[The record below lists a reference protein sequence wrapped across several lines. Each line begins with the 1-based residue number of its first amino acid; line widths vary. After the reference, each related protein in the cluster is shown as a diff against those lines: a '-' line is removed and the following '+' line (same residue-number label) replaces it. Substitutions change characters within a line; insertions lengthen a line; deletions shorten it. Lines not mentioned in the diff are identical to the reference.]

1 MPHLID
7 ISHVSKNGYSLNITL
22 PKSLWKML
30 DIDEEKC
37 TIGFYEMDG
46 KIIIQKMK

>member
-1 MPHLID
+1 MPQLID
-7 ISHVSKNGYSLNITL
+7 ISHVSKHGASLNITL
-22 PKSLWKML
+22 PKSLLKML
-30 DIDEEKC
+30 DISEEKC

>member
-1 MPHLID
+1 MPQLID
-7 ISHVSKNGYSLNITL
+7 ISHVSKNGSSLNITL
-22 PKSLWKML
+22 PRSLWKML
-30 DIDEEKC
+30 DINEEKC